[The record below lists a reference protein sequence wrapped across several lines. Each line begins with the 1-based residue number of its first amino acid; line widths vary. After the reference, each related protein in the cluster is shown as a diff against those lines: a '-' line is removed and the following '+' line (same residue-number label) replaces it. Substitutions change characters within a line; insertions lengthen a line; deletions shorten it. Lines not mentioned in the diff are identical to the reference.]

1 MGFPV
6 PPPSPQTAEAQYR
19 DWEDRQKEKRQEEAG
34 DKTPTEWDPT
44 TFHAPHTR
52 SAPRQY
58 DPTPPNV
65 PGGSGGGRKTSV
77 DTPSMELFAANIE
90 KLAGPV
96 KEAYEKLLH
105 LERVNPGAFYDAY
118 ALRQAACGANGDS
131 GLQAKYLKILHDL
144 GQGLADLST
153 GVRQLSAKY
162 KTTEEEAKMT
172 AEELD
177 KALQSVESDISKM
190 GSGA

>member
-1 MGFPV
+1 MAT
-6 PPPSPQTAEAQYR
+6 PPPISKELAEAQMR
-19 DWEDRQKEKRQEEAG
+19 DWEEHQKEKRQEEAEK
-34 DKTPTEWDPT
+34 KTPTAWDPT
-44 TFHAPHTR
+44 TFHPPHTR
-52 SAPRQY
+52 SAPQPH
-58 DPTPPNV
+58 DPTPPKV
-65 PGGSGGGRKTSV
+65 PGGAGGGRKTSV
-77 DTPSMELFAANIE
+77 DTPSMELFAANME

-96 KEAYEKLLH
+96 KEAYEKLLQ

-131 GLQAKYLKILHDL
+131 GIQAKYLKILHDL

-177 KALQSVESDISKM
+177 KALQSVQSDISKM